1 MKRKKTTLLVAVLA
15 AISSVS
21 LAFAAGAIIGSAA
34 LSNGE
39 NKKINYE
46 IAPEITVEMPEGFS
60 ESFPNAVVNKSY
72 KLPTATAIDVYGDE
86 LTVHTA
92 LYAHYYSE
100 TRSLLQ
106 IENNAFIPA
115 FYGVYTVCYTA
126 TDDFGNATIQT
137 FDITCEEKQ
146 PLSASVLQSSGE
158 YFVAQEIKIADIAVE
173 NAIGKVEVQATA
185 SCAQATYDVVNGCF
199 FPEYAGEYTIE
210 YVYSDYSETST
221 ISYTLTV
228 QENLTPI
235 FTSELYLP
243 EYFILGASYALP
255 HAECKAYKG
264 GVIYSVTPMVT
275 LRYPEKNY
283 SQEITDGTFVPMMT
297 GDVVITY
304 EANAFGT
311 TEKKEYSAKVV
322 DVDFNG
328 TMDMENYFYGKDLGL
343 TALSYGV
350 SISTLKDGASATFI
364 NSVLSRTLEMTLG
377 IDANKNA
384 FSSLDIYLT
393 DAKDNAKEVKIS
405 LEKTDGVAKVTVND
419 DDYAYANIAFDK
431 ATSFAFE
438 YSNDTHTVSV
448 AGTDRIAVKKTLS
461 GEVFDGFG
469 DFITVK
475 YVFSGVTGYST
486 FTVYSINN
494 QTFSNE
500 KADGMRPYIFFSTYQ
515 DGERKVGDLIE
526 IERIYVADVLDPNY
540 TVKYYV
546 LTPNGEFAVSLDGET
561 LDYDTDYT
569 KGYSFMATESGKYVV
584 YMEIEDSVGNAGTYA
599 YTVSVLNREA
609 PVVTLS
615 GTYSEVAAG
624 KSVILA
630 TATVS
635 DNATPVEEMSVF
647 VVVVCPNWETVM
659 AENGKEFK
667 PDQYGTYTV
676 WYYVTDGDGNI
687 AMQSYQFTVKQ
698 GGKK

>member
-1 MKRKKTTLLVAVLA
+1 MKAKKKMMVATTLATISLVA
-15 AISSVS
+15 
-21 LAFAAGAIIGSAA
+21 FGAAGIVASAA
-34 LSNGE
+34 NRE
-39 NKKINYE
+39 TEKTKINYE
-46 IAPEITVEMPEGFS
+46 IKPEITVEMPEGFS
-60 ESFPNAVVNKSY
+60 EYLPNAVLNNSY
-72 KLPTATAIDVYGDE
+72 KLPSASAVDVYGDE
-86 LTVHTA
+86 CTVRTV

-106 IENNAFIPA
+106 IENNAFTPA

-126 TDDFGNATIQT
+126 TDDFGNATTQM

-146 PLSASVLQSSGE
+146 PLSASVLELSGE
-158 YFVAQEIKIADIAVE
+158 YFVAQEVKIAEIEVE
-173 NAIGKVEVQATA
+173 NAIGEVEVQATA

-221 ISYTLTV
+221 VSYTLTV

-235 FTSELYLP
+235 FDSELYLP
-243 EYFILGASYALP
+243 EYFILGTSYTLP
-255 HAECKAYKG
+255 QADCKAYKG
-264 GVIYSVTPMVT
+264 GAVYSLTPTVT

-283 SQEITDGTFVPMMT
+283 SKTITDGTFTPTME

-304 EANAFGT
+304 EASAFGK
-311 TEKKEYSAKVV
+311 TEKREFSATVV

-328 TMDMENYFYGKDLGL
+328 VMTMQNYFYGKDIGL
-343 TALSYGV
+343 SALPFGV
-350 SISTLKDGASATFI
+350 SISTVKDGASAAFI

-377 IDANKNA
+377 IDADKNA

-393 DAKDNAKEVKIS
+393 DAKDKAKEVKIS
-405 LEKTDGVAKVTVND
+405 LEKTNDVAKVTVND
-419 DDYAYANIAFDK
+419 DDYAYANVAFAK
-431 ATSFAFE
+431 AASFTFE
-438 YSNDTHTVSV
+438 YSNATRTVSM
-448 AGTDRIAVKKTLS
+448 AGTSPIAVKKTLS

-469 DFITVK
+469 EFVTVK

-486 FTVYSINN
+486 FNVYSIDN

-500 KADGMRPYIFFSTYQ
+500 RADGTRPYILFSIYQ
-515 DGERKVGDLIE
+515 GAEKQVGDLIE

-546 LTPNGEFAVSLDGET
+546 LAPSGKFAVSLEGET

-569 KGYSFMATESGKYVV
+569 KEYSFLATESGKYNV
-584 YMEIEDSVGNAGTYA
+584 YMEVEDSVGNSEIFA
-599 YTVSVLNREA
+599 YSVPVVNKEA
-609 PVVTLS
+609 PVITLS
-615 GTYSEVAAG
+615 GTYEEAKAG

-630 TATVS
+630 TATVT
-635 DNATPVEEMSVF
+635 DDETPAAEMEVY
-647 VVVVCPNWETVM
+647 VVVVCPNWETLM

-676 WYYVTDGDGNI
+676 WYYVTDGNGNI
-687 AMQSYQFTVKQ
+687 AMQSYQFTVK
-698 GGKK
+698 